1 MCFIIVL
8 NFIGL
13 PPTAGFMAKA
23 GLLLTILGNTGKMGL
38 FTSALILALIGAISV
53 FSVLYSAKLLS
64 SYTSDYTKI
73 LKPALPVP
81 REELISEV
89 YLAMLTLL
97 VPFALS
103 TPINLPVILYIMS
116 IFINS
121 SIDFSIIYRIRIREL
136 ETSYWLSGVEM

>member
-1 MCFIIVL
+1 
-8 NFIGL
+8 
-13 PPTAGFMAKA
+13 
-23 GLLLTILGNTGKMGL
+23 
-38 FTSALILALIGAISV
+38 ISV